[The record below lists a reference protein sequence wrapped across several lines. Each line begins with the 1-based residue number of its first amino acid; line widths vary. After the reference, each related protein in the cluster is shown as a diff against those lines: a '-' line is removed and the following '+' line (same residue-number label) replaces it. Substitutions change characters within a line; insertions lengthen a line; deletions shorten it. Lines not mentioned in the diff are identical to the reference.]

1 MTLKVCPTK
10 RLSKLLVS
18 ISTVAFLS
26 QGMAQP
32 TNAQEAELD
41 VHCRRV
47 AFSTQCQRDRLYTQ
61 QEDSSVSESAQVIKI
76 RLEISGPD
84 NEWIRLETI
93 DRENNTVLSA
103 YHTRRVRRTLISNIV
118 TGLVEAGTE
127 ELAGEIID
135 GYDGPVIVPDINFY
149 RWADHTTRRIFYVP
163 DGCTEDA
170 PVLPEATSPGGSDAS
185 NQTHCIVAGT
195 DTVTLPPGTN
205 IRTGTII
212 LEYIEQDLVRSIAF
226 RIPPENS

>member
-1 MTLKVCPTK
+1 MSSKVCSAK
-10 RLSKLLVS
+10 QLSKLLVS
-18 ISTVAFLS
+18 VSTVVLLH
-26 QGMAQP
+26 QGTAQP

-41 VHCRRV
+41 VHCQRV
-47 AFSTQCQRDRLYTQ
+47 AFSTQCQSRLHTQ
-61 QEDSSVSESAQVIKI
+61 QENSSVSESAQVIKI
-76 RLEISGPD
+76 KLEISGPD

-93 DRENNTVLSA
+93 DRENSTVLSA

-118 TGLVEAGTE
+118 TGLVEVSTE
-127 ELAGEIID
+127 ELAGEVID

-163 DGCTEDA
+163 DGCTEEA
-170 PVLPEATSPGGSDAS
+170 IILPEAVSPEESNAS
-185 NQTHCIVAGT
+185 NQTSCIIAGT
-195 DTVTLPPGTN
+195 DTITLPPDTN